1 MVCHWTL
8 LGRCADRKGSGG
20 LGLHTQGGVFE
31 LHYKRPKNRACGQ
44 PLTVLSAQ
52 CLAALVM
59 FIVETN
65 SAKAAKKM
73 SILMGIAFALTA
85 SFGPLLTMHIYV
97 KPSPPAQS
105 GLFGFP
111 RRAPVQ
117 RTRSW
122 PHLNNGSSEN
132 EGAAINMAPLETNVG
147 NQKDKDAARTLAMRE
162 KGHRLGIFITIVA
175 ALVLLFGLGA
185 ESGLLIGLGFMGVLF
200 GYLLARLWVWFRSA

>member
-1 MVCHWTL
+1 
-8 LGRCADRKGSGG
+8 
-20 LGLHTQGGVFE
+20 
-31 LHYKRPKNRACGQ
+31 
-44 PLTVLSAQ
+44 
-52 CLAALVM
+52 M

-85 SFGPLLTMHIYV
+85 SFGPLLTMRIYV
-97 KPSPPAQS
+97 KPSPPAQP
-105 GLFGFP
+105 GLRVFGFP

-117 RTRSW
+117 RARSW

-175 ALVLLFGLGA
+175 ALVF
-185 ESGLLIGLGFMGVLF
+185 
-200 GYLLARLWVWFRSA
+200 YLDWAPRVVS